1 MASSK
6 EYLDFVLDQLSPL
19 GGVSYRP
26 MMGEFI
32 LYYQGKIV
40 GGIYDERLLVKPTE
54 SSQRLMPDAPR
65 ELPYDGARE
74 MLLVDRGDDGDFLCE
89 LLSAAADELPAP
101 KKRRRKG
108 DASCG

>member
-40 GGIYDERLLVKPTE
+40 GGIYDNRLLVKQTE
-54 SSQRLMPDAPR
+54 AARETLPDAPL
-65 ELPYDGARE
+65 ELPYAGAKE
-74 MLLVDRGDDGDFLCE
+74 MILVEDAEDSDMLCK
-89 LLSAAADELPAP
+89 LFFRMAAELPEP
-101 KKRRRKG
+101 KKNRKKK
-108 DASCG
+108 